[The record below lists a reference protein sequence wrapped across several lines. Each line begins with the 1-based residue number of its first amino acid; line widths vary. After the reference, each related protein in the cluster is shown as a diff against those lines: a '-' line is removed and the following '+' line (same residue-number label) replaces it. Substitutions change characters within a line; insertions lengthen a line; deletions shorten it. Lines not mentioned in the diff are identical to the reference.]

1 MFGAAVAEVVGA
13 WSYLQWGVKNP
24 STLFLKVSEKAEIE
38 LDSEAVASVAAT
50 K

>member
-1 MFGAAVAEVVGA
+1 VVGA
-13 WSYLQWGVKNP
+13 WSYLQWGVKSP
-24 STLFLKVSEKAEIE
+24 STLFLKVSEKVEIE